1 MISQSKAIIFFLLC
15 ILECIVSSVACVSF
29 VEIFT
34 ILQKNNNLKNSG
46 LFVKNNS
53 VLEKTCQKTKRI
65 ATLAYNMKGCLRFS
79 TFIF

>member
-1 MISQSKAIIFFLLC
+1 
-15 ILECIVSSVACVSF
+15 VSSVACVSF

-53 VLEKTCQKTKRI
+53 VLEKTCQKNKKNCHTCLQYERVLKIFYFHILNVTK
-65 ATLAYNMKGCLRFS
+65 LG
-79 TFIF
+79 